1 MRNKSFKTFIKEYLK
16 RISLQN
22 TTDIKLLCNEI
33 LENPRMN
40 EILFLYTS
48 IYNKEKRLL
57 KYLPNEK
64 KNDYLFYCAN
74 FNSNEIEE
82 QLLNLSKQNL
92 SFDNPLLYY
101 KKVYTSYISNKNK
114 TENLYNLKLSEK
126 ETILKLKKELKI
138 SDYRICKELN
148 IDVGN
153 YHAFFYKNKNNHLSY
168 QKCDLI
174 LRFLIQKKAV

>member
-1 MRNKSFKTFIKEYLK
+1 MNFYKFMKTIKRGGNMRNKSFKTFIKEYLK

-64 KNDYLFYCAN
+64 KNDY
-74 FNSNEIEE
+74 
-82 QLLNLSKQNL
+82 
-92 SFDNPLLYY
+92 
-101 KKVYTSYISNKNK
+101 
-114 TENLYNLKLSEK
+114 
-126 ETILKLKKELKI
+126 
-138 SDYRICKELN
+138 
-148 IDVGN
+148 
-153 YHAFFYKNKNNHLSY
+153 
-168 QKCDLI
+168 
-174 LRFLIQKKAV
+174 